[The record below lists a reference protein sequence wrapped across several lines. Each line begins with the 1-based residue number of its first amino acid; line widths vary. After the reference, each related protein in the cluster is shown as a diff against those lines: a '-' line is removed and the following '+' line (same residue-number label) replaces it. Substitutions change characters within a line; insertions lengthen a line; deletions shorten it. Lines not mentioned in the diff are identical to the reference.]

1 MHKGIWGLARV
12 VRRHLS
18 PETVGT
24 RGAKFEEGCN
34 GLLDPVR
41 SDSETSSHEVDGQV
55 SIFRREWRPVTAGT
69 GSGPEGSRLTVDIR
83 RPWGNG
89 AEDECF
95 GERRNVQSTDDA
107 SPFTITMSK
116 VTIIGATGNVGM
128 FASYAISANPHVR
141 EILLYGRE
149 GRETVLRGIT
159 QDFVDSFAARGTNLK
174 INWTTNLKDAAGSDV
189 VVITAGV
196 PRSPGQDRL
205 DLAMGNA
212 RIIAPLAQTVG
223 VIAPETKILVV
234 TNPVDVMTCVALK
247 HSGLKPSQV
256 FGLGTHLD
264 SMRLKSL
271 IAAYFKVHV
280 SEVHTRIIGEHGESM
295 VPLWSATTIGGI
307 KISNLPAFAH
317 LPVKEIIESV
327 KCSGQLIIKDK
338 GSTVYGP
345 GEAIATLVKTVLG
358 DENRIL
364 TVSAYIQSEVHG
376 IGEGDVCIGV
386 PARINRNGV
395 FPITIRIDESE
406 VIAFRESVEK
416 IRTNTRTV
424 LSNLN
429 E

>member
-1 MHKGIWGLARV
+1 MR
-12 VRRHLS
+12 
-18 PETVGT
+18 PD
-24 RGAKFEEGCN
+24 C
-34 GLLDPVR
+34 
-41 SDSETSSHEVDGQV
+41 ETSSHEVDGQV

-89 AEDECF
+89 AENECF
-95 GERRNVQSTDDA
+95 GERSNVQSTDDA

-128 FASYAISANPHVR
+128 FVSYAISANPHVR

-149 GRETVLRGIT
+149 GRETLLRGIVH
-159 QDFVDSFAARGTNLK
+159 DFVDSFAARGTDLK
-174 INWTTNLKDAAGSDV
+174 VNWTTNLKDAAGSDV

-196 PRSPGQDRL
+196 PRIPGQDRL
-205 DLAMGNA
+205 DLALGNA
-212 RIIAPLAQTVG
+212 KIIARLAQTIG

-247 HSGLKPSQV
+247 YSGLKPSQV

-280 SEVHTRIIGEHGESM
+280 SEVHTRIIGEHGDSM

-327 KCSGQLIIKDK
+327 KCSGNLIIKDK

-345 GEAIATLVKTVLG
+345 GEAIASLVKTVLG

-364 TVSAYIQSEVHG
+364 TVSAYIKSEVHG
-376 IGEGDVCIGV
+376 IGEGDICIGV
-386 PARINRNGV
+386 PARVNRSGV
-395 FPITIRIDESE
+395 FPITIKIDESE

-416 IRTNTRTV
+416 IRTSTRKILADLDV
-424 LSNLN
+424 
-429 E
+429 

>member
-1 MHKGIWGLARV
+1 M
-12 VRRHLS
+12 
-18 PETVGT
+18 
-24 RGAKFEEGCN
+24 
-34 GLLDPVR
+34 R
-41 SDSETSSHEVDGQV
+41 SDCETSSHEVDGQV
-55 SIFRREWRPVTAGT
+55 SIFRREWRPVAAGT

-89 AEDECF
+89 AEDGCF
-95 GERRNVQSTDDA
+95 GKRSNVQSTDNT
-107 SPFTITMSK
+107 SPCSSIMSK
-116 VTIIGATGNVGM
+116 VTIVGATGNVGL
-128 FASYAISANPHVR
+128 FASYAVSANPHVR

-149 GRETVLRGIT
+149 GRETLLRGIT
-159 QDFVDSFAARGTNLK
+159 QDFVDSFAARGTNIK

-189 VVITAGV
+189 VIITSGI
-196 PRSPGQDRL
+196 PRTPGQDRL
-205 DLAMGNA
+205 DLALGNA
-212 RIIAPLAQTVG
+212 RVISPLAQTIG

-247 HSGLKPSQV
+247 YSGLKPSQV

-280 SEVHTRIIGEHGESM
+280 SEVHTRIIGEHGDSM

-327 KCSGQLIIKDK
+327 KCSGNLIIKDK

-345 GEAIATLVKTVLG
+345 GEAIASLVKTVLG

-364 TVSAYIQSEVHG
+364 TVSAYIKSEVHG
-376 IGEGDVCIGV
+376 IGEGDICIGV
-386 PARINRNGV
+386 PARVNRSGV
-395 FPITIRIDESE
+395 FPITIKIDESE

-416 IRTNTRTV
+416 IRTITKKV
-424 LSNLN
+424 LLSL
-429 E
+429 EE